1 MTMACMVD
9 YLETRGFK
17 AERKYDPKI
26 KKYKFTIEREG
37 ERLTSWFEYP
47 YWGNNIMR
55 NQIQREFL
63 DGMIKQFEKEF
74 NVESLYPKMLM
85 SMIEKSNMMTIDD
98 MRDFLV
104 GNGCSVS
111 VIRLPKQEGSRFDV
125 YRNGRYVHRILNE
138 YNIGSLTEIQRR
150 RRWFLAEILEAF
162 DHEERREQK
171 RTTWTDPKTGEEF
184 GYSWG
189 FDKIT
194 GDFSD
199 YVKNDIQSTSYVSN
213 VINKIIHEKEQE
225 EMKGIQWKVAN
236 VDITNRGYDA
246 PDVEV
251 TLRAYFNGPVGHI
264 DSIKLTDILQGTL
277 NAQWSK
283 QNPNIIPSTKLPQIE
298 KVIFNDPATIVIWKD
313 GTKTV
318 VKAHNEAY
326 DPEKGLAMAITKK
339 ALGNE
344 GNYFET
350 VKKWVGDVKVDP
362 DHSAKW
368 LATQRLYNALG
379 DKKATKADLKRAMEE
394 AIKYLEAGNE
404 N

>member
-1 MTMACMVD
+1 MTMDCMVE
-9 YLETRGFK
+9 YLEARGFK

-37 ERLTSWFEYP
+37 EILTSWFEYP
-47 YWGNNIMR
+47 SWGNNIMR

-74 NVESLYPKMLM
+74 NVESLYPK
-85 SMIEKSNMMTIDD
+85 I
-98 MRDFLV
+98 
-104 GNGCSVS
+104 
-111 VIRLPKQEGSRFDV
+111 
-125 YRNGRYVHRILNE
+125 
-138 YNIGSLTEIQRR
+138 
-150 RRWFLAEILEAF
+150 
-162 DHEERREQK
+162 ERREQK
-171 RTTWTDPKTGEEF
+171 RTTWTDPKTGEKF

-199 YVKNDIQSTSYVSN
+199 YVKNDIQSTNYVSN
-213 VINKIIHEKEQE
+213 VINKIIHEKEKEQE
-225 EMKGIQWKVAN
+225 EMKAIQWMVTN
-236 VDITNRGYDA
+236 IEVTNRGFDD

-277 NAQWSK
+277 NAQWPK
-283 QNPNIIPSTKLPQIE
+283 QNPLVPSTKLPQIE
-298 KVIFNDPATIVIWKD
+298 KAIFNDPATIVIWKD